1 MFPSLGQIHY
11 IERFSMLETQAY
23 LNSITGIACFCFT
36 VPGYGS
42 WIPWIRILDPL
53 APLYTVPGW
62 DPLELF
68 FTLRCLYLR
77 LGRGG

>member
-1 MFPSLGQIHY
+1 
-11 IERFSMLETQAY
+11 MLETQAY

-36 VPGYGS
+36 VPGYSS
-42 WIPWIRILDPL
+42 WFPWIRILDPL

-68 FTLRCLYLR
+68 FLL
-77 LGRGG
+77 